1 MSLLAKEFRLIRFER
16 IAAWLCLPLLGMLQA
31 WALASQDGS
40 AHWWAQSLALAGFFL
55 FLDGSR
61 SAKQA
66 AWRGWWFAT
75 CWLASVFSWLYT
87 SMHTY
92 GGLPAALAA
101 AAVVALAGALALYY
115 ALTAA
120 LYWRMRVHGLMGSA
134 LLFSACWT
142 LAELARGQWLT
153 GFPWGAIGYAHVDG
167 PLAWLARW
175 VGVYGIGAVAALGA
189 ALLAFVLVTVLGY
202 ILGRFI
208 SVSRLPVSAPR
219 MLSAPGWLLALVVL
233 VHLGGVWQ
241 YAQFQRSNKQRHH
254 APVSVALLQ
263 GNIPISEKFDP
274 ATGVLD
280 SLDWYGQ
287 QFRERRESLVIAP
300 ETAIPVL
307 KQDLPV
313 EYFSVVTEPY
323 RNGNQALMTGIPLG
337 SPLAGYTN
345 SVEAIKPG
353 GQPYIYSKSHLVPF
367 GEFVPPMF
375 QWFNDMMDIPLDSFS
390 RGAVVQ
396 PSFEWKGERFA
407 PNICY
412 EDLFGEE
419 LAKRFADPA
428 TAPTVFVN
436 FSNIGWFGDG
446 KVIDQHLHISRMR
459 TLELDRPMIRATN
472 TGATA
477 IIDYRGHVQA
487 MAPRASVQVLT
498 GEVVGIGHM
507 GDPAHITP
515 FAKWAALAGL
525 WPLWLWALMTVCLV
539 PMLLRILP
547 SMRPMA
553 LQRSHHA

>member
-1 MSLLAKEFRLIRFER
+1 MSLLAQEFRLIRLER

-31 WALASQDGS
+31 WSLASQDGR
-40 AHWWAQSLALAGFFL
+40 AHWWAQMLALAGFFL

-61 SAKQA
+61 NWKQA

-75 CWLASVFSWLYT
+75 CWLATVFSWLFT

-92 GGLPAALAA
+92 GGLPAALAVG
-101 AAVVALAGALALYY
+101 AVLALAGALALYY
-115 ALTAA
+115 AIAAA
-120 LYWRMRVHGLMGSA
+120 LYWRLRVYGFMGSA

-175 VGVYGIGAVAALGA
+175 LGVYGIGAVAAIGS
-189 ALLAFVLVTVLGY
+189 ALLAFVVVAVLGY

-208 SVSRLPVSAPR
+208 SVSRLPVSGPR
-219 MLSAPGWLLALVVL
+219 MLSAPGWLLALALAAHV
-233 VHLGGVWQ
+233 GGVWQ
-241 YAQFQRSNKQRHH
+241 YAQFAAADSQRHS

-263 GNIPISEKFDP
+263 GNIPIAEKFDP
-274 ATGVLD
+274 STGVLD
-280 SLDWYGQ
+280 SLNWYGE
-287 QFRERRESLVIAP
+287 QFLQRPESLVIGP

-307 KQDLPV
+307 KQELPV
-313 EYFSVVTEPY
+313 EYFSVVTKPY
-323 RNGNQALMTGIPLG
+323 RHGEQALLTGIPLG
-337 SPLAGYTN
+337 NPLAGYTN
-345 SVEAIKPG
+345 SVEGVKPG
-353 GQPYIYSKSHLVPF
+353 GEPYIYSKSHLVPF

-375 QWFNDMMDIPLDSFS
+375 QWFNDMMNIPLDSFS

-419 LAKRFADPA
+419 LAQRFSDAGQ
-428 TAPTVFVN
+428 APTVFVN

-459 TLELDRPMIRATN
+459 SLELERPMIRATN

-477 IIDYRGHVQA
+477 IIDHRGHVQA
-487 MAPRASVQVLT
+487 KAPRASMQVLS
-498 GEVVGIGHM
+498 GEVTGVGQS
-507 GDPAHITP
+507 GDAASITP
-515 FAKWAALAGL
+515 YARWAGQWRL
-525 WPLWLWALMTVCLV
+525 WPMWLLALLVVCLV
-539 PMLLRILP
+539 PVTLRRLP
-547 SMRPMA
+547 G
-553 LQRSHHA
+553 LHRSV